1 VTPGN
6 PTEHVYL
13 LGVGQAV
20 GDGVGN
26 ELQQRV
32 SAEILEVVDVRL
44 HLDAVHPIDL
54 LGVLLVER
62 ELDVRL
68 AELDLLETARRVG
81 MEKTGVRFGS
91 KLPFHGRPPHLVDY
105 GFIGVAE
112 ETVLR
117 ERLVPQDLIKV
128 IEGSL
133 AG

>member
-1 VTPGN
+1 VTTGN
-6 PTEHVYL
+6 PAEHIDL

-68 AELDLLETARRVG
+68 AELDLLETARR
-81 MEKTGVRFGS
+81 
-91 KLPFHGRPPHLVDY
+91 GRLWIYRRSRRNGPARATRPTRSH
-105 GFIGVAE
+105 
-112 ETVLR
+112 
-117 ERLVPQDLIKV
+117 
-128 IEGSL
+128 
-133 AG
+133 